1 MDRRH
6 FLALSGAAVAT
17 SPAFAKLQRADW
29 QRAFGDYVSG
39 QLTATNTPGACAA
52 TVHGGHT
59 IFSAGY
65 GYADVEKARRVTG
78 DTIFQIASVSK
89 TVTATAL
96 MMLWDD
102 GAFKLDAPIA
112 PHLDFA
118 VANPK
123 FAGVPITFRQ
133 LFTHTSSISDAV
145 YNGLDFSTGDLP
157 SLRDFLTGY
166 LTPGGKWYDA
176 DKCYSASRP
185 GGTWSYSNVGVALLG
200 YIGERMGGKPLDE
213 FTRERIF
220 APLGMNDTSWRYE
233 GVSDDRLAQP
243 YDFADGHFKR
253 LPRTRYPDWPAG
265 LLCTSANDF
274 AKFLSIYTQGG
285 TANGHT
291 FLKPETIGAMFTPAP
306 VAVNSKSPG
315 LQQGLIWELAPLG
328 NATIALHP
336 GGDPGS
342 STLAAVDAAHGSAA
356 LCFANVTPDKT
367 KQPFEKDV
375 IRRLL
380 QKAKT

>member
-1 MDRRH
+1 MDRRR
-6 FLALSGAAVAT
+6 FLALSSAAVAT
-17 SPAFAKLQRADW
+17 SPAFAKSQRTDW
-29 QRAFGDYVSG
+29 RRKFGDYVSG
-39 QLTATNTPGACAA
+39 QLTATNTPGVGVGLVRGRNTA
-52 TVHGGHT
+52 
-59 IFSAGY
+59 FSAGY
-65 GYADVEKARRVTG
+65 GYADVEDARRVTP

-89 TVTATAL
+89 TMTATAL
-96 MMLWDD
+96 MMLWEA

-123 FAGVPITFRQ
+123 FAKVPITFRQ

-145 YNGLDFSTGDLP
+145 YDGLDFSSGDLP

-176 DKCYSASRP
+176 DKCYSAARP
-185 GGTWSYSNVGVALLG
+185 GGAWSYSNVAVALLG
-200 YIGERMGGKPLDE
+200 YLGERLSGKPFDE

-220 APLGMNDTSWRYE
+220 VPLGMHDTSWRYE
-233 GVSDDRLAQP
+233 GVADDRLAQP
-243 YDFADGHFKR
+243 YDFAGGHFKR
-253 LPRTRYPDWPAG
+253 LPRVRYPDWPAG
-265 LLCTSANDF
+265 LLCTSTNDF
-274 AKFLSIYTQGG
+274 AKFLSIYTRNG

-315 LQQGLIWELAPLG
+315 LQQGLIWELALMG
-328 NATIALHP
+328 NATIALHA
-336 GGDPGS
+336 GGDPGA

-356 LCFANVTPDKT
+356 LCFANITPNKS
-367 KQPFEKDV
+367 KLPFEKEI

-380 QKAKT
+380 QKANT